1 MTGRRFR
8 QVDQLEVLR
17 YIDSHYLCR
26 VRPIF
31 IFLLVAC
38 AFLSKAAHYELFEQN
53 GKMGIKDERG
63 QVVIPPAFEAL
74 GWSDGSFSVIGETT
88 GYRVQNHWGLINLK
102 KEFITPAEF
111 EELVYQ
117 GGEFV
122 VARKKVS
129 LVAIKSGCINLRG
142 EVHLPFVYDGIK
154 VSGLRAIVF
163 NLVGSRFSVGLTNLK
178 NEVLIPLLY
187 KDIHSLGTLRYAVEN
202 REGKIA
208 LFSEN
213 GSAVS
218 DFTIDSLSAFYK
230 GYSIIHEHGLQ
241 GLIDREGVIKAPAR
255 YQSIKIEEDGRVFG
269 KLPGEWTFLD
279 NQNKVLTT
287 LVADYLIPV
296 SKRRT
301 IIKSGNRFGLID
313 ELHQPLIRTEWDSL
327 SELKQDLF
335 LVRKHDRWGVITGT
349 GKFQVPAVYDTLQFY
364 DQGFRA
370 FLKANGWLLLDKNGT
385 VKTAKAY
392 RSIQQFDSFT
402 WKVRNGIY
410 WGLLNQDGNEV
421 VHCVFDSIGD
431 RTNQLV
437 AVKFKGLYG
446 IIDLHENWIL
456 APQPYPIRLANDT
469 RYLLRQKGNS
479 FLKSIEGKVIYFTSY
494 PVEFKEKY
502 WIEHLPNGA
511 ENNFNYDGAK
521 IAIEEK
527 PKDKPSVTEVSVSS
541 LFQMNEGLQGIRRN
555 GKYGFVDEKGQLR
568 IANRYDSVRAFQ
580 NGLAPIKLIGLWGF
594 INTADKIVIQPNYE
608 SVSTFINGLSL
619 VKRNSKMGL
628 IDQRGQVVLP
638 VRYEHIDRLSTGKF
652 LLKANRL
659 LGVAH
664 ENGTIEIEPRFD
676 ELKVLDDR
684 QLLVKQANK
693 WGLISSS
700 GLDIIPMQYDKL
712 QFDSSKSQF
721 LAFRK
726 SEWKEIEVK

>member
-1 MTGRRFR
+1 MCR
-8 QVDQLEVLR
+8 QVDQLGVLR
-17 YIDSHYLCR
+17 YMDTHYLCH
-26 VRPIF
+26 VRLIF
-31 IFLLVAC
+31 ILLFLICV
-38 AFLSKAAHYELFEQN
+38 FSSEAASYELFEQN
-53 GKMGIKDERG
+53 GKVGIKNDRG

-122 VARKKVS
+122 VARKQLNPAS
-129 LVAIKSGCINLRG
+129 TKSGCINLRG
-142 EVHLPFVYDGIK
+142 EIILPFVYDGIK
-154 VSGLRAIVF
+154 VNGLRAIVF
-163 NLVGSRFSVGLTNLK
+163 NLVGSRFSYGLTNMK

-187 KDIHSLGTLRYAVEN
+187 KDIQSLGTLRYAVEN

-208 LFSEN
+208 LFTES
-213 GSAVS
+213 GTVVS

-241 GLIDREGVIKAPAR
+241 GLIDREGVVKAPAR
-255 YQSIKIEEDGRVFG
+255 YQSIKIEEDGRVLG
-269 KLPGEWTFLD
+269 KLPGEWTYLD
-279 NQNKVLTT
+279 NQNRVLTT
-287 LVADYLIPV
+287 LVADELIPV

-327 SELKQDLF
+327 SELKEELF
-335 LVRKHDRWGVITGT
+335 LARRDDHWGVITAT
-349 GKFQVPAVYDTLQFY
+349 GKLQVPAVYDTLQIY
-364 DQGFRA
+364 GQGFRA

-392 RSIQQFDSFT
+392 RFIHQFDSST

-410 WGLLNQDGNEV
+410 WGLLNPNGNEV

-431 RTNQLV
+431 RTGNLV

-446 IIDLHENWIL
+446 IIDLQENWII
-456 APQPYPIRLANDT
+456 APQRYPIRLADDT
-469 RYLLRQKGNS
+469 RYLLIQPGNS
-479 FLKSIEGKVIYFTSY
+479 FLKSMDGKVIYFTSY

-502 WIEHLPNGA
+502 WVEHLPNGT
-511 ENNFNYDGAK
+511 ENKLSYDGLK
-521 IAIEEK
+521 IMIEEK
-527 PKDKPSVTEVSVSS
+527 PQIKTSATQVSVPG
-541 LFQMNEGLQGIRRN
+541 LFQMNEGLQGVRRN
-555 GKYGFVDEKGQLR
+555 GKYGFVDAKGKLR
-568 IANRYDSVRAFQ
+568 IANRYDSIGAFQ
-580 NGLAPIKLIGLWGF
+580 DGLAPVKLIGMWGF
-594 INTADKIVIQPNYE
+594 INSADKIVIQPNYE
-608 SVSTFINGLSL
+608 SVSSFVNGLSI
-619 VKRNSKMGL
+619 VQRSARMGL

-638 VRYEHIDRLSTGKF
+638 LRYEHIDRLSTGKF

-664 ENGTIEIEPRFD
+664 VNGTIEIEPRFD
-676 ELKVLDDR
+676 DLKVLENG

-712 QFDSSKSQF
+712 QFDPVKNQY
-721 LAFRK
+721 LAFHK
-726 SEWKEIEVK
+726 SEWRVLDIK

>member
-1 MTGRRFR
+1 MDT
-8 QVDQLEVLR
+8 
-17 YIDSHYLCR
+17 HYLCH
-26 VRPIF
+26 VRLIF
-31 IFLLVAC
+31 ILLFVAC
-38 AFLSKAAHYELFEQN
+38 FFLSEASPYELFEQN

-63 QVVIPPAFEAL
+63 QVVIPPSFEAL

-122 VARKKVS
+122 VARKQLNPAS
-129 LVAIKSGCINLRG
+129 TKSGCINLRG
-142 EVHLPFVYDGIK
+142 KIILPFVYDGIK
-154 VSGLRAIVF
+154 VNGLRAIVF
-163 NLVGSRFSVGLTNLK
+163 NLVGSRFSYGLTNMK

-230 GYSIIHEHGLQ
+230 GFSIIHEHGLQ
-241 GLIDREGVIKAPAR
+241 GLIDREGVVKAPAR
-255 YQSIKIEEDGRVFG
+255 YQSIKIEEDGRVLG
-269 KLPGEWTFLD
+269 KLPGEWIYLD
-279 NQNKVLTT
+279 SQNKVLTRI
-287 LVADYLIPV
+287 LADDLLPV
-296 SKRRT
+296 RNRRT
-301 IIKSGNRFGLID
+301 IIKSGDKFGLID
-313 ELHQPLIRTEWDSL
+313 DLHQPLLPTEWDLL
-327 SELKQDLF
+327 SELEDDLF
-335 LVRKHDRWGVITGT
+335 LVKKTDRWGAIRSNSEL
-349 GKFQVPAVYDTLQFY
+349 QVPVVYDTLQFY
-364 DQGFRA
+364 GGGYRA
-370 FLKANGWLLLDKNGT
+370 FLKTSGWLLLDKKGT

-392 RSIQQFDSFT
+392 RSIQEFDFST

-410 WGLLNQDGNEV
+410 WGLLNQEGNEV

-431 RTNQLV
+431 RTSNLV

-446 IIDLHENWIL
+446 IIDLQENWII
-456 APQPYPIRLANDT
+456 APQRYPIRLADDT
-469 RYLLRQKGNS
+469 RYLLIQPGNS
-479 FLKSIEGKVIYFTSY
+479 FLKSMDGKVIYFTSY

-502 WIEHLPNGA
+502 WVEHLPNGTQ
-511 ENNFNYDGAK
+511 NNLNYDGVK
-521 IAIEEK
+521 ITMEEM
-527 PKDKPSVTEVSVSS
+527 PKGRTSVTEVSVPN
-541 LFQMNEGLQGIRRN
+541 LFQINEGLQGIRRN
-555 GKYGFVDEKGQLR
+555 GKYGFVDGKGKLR
-568 IANRYDSVRAFQ
+568 IANRYDSIGAFQ

-594 INTADKIVIQPNYE
+594 INTSDKIVVQPNYE
-608 SVSTFINGLSL
+608 SVSTFINGLSI

-652 LLKANRL
+652 LLKTNRL
-659 LGVAH
+659 LGVAQ

-676 ELKVLDDR
+676 ELKVLENG

-712 QFDSSKSQF
+712 QFDPVKNQY
-721 LAFRK
+721 LAFHK
-726 SEWKEIEVK
+726 SEWRVLDIK

>member
-1 MTGRRFR
+1 MDT
-8 QVDQLEVLR
+8 
-17 YIDSHYLCR
+17 HYLCH
-26 VRPIF
+26 VRLIF
-31 IFLLVAC
+31 ILLFVAC
-38 AFLSKAAHYELFEQN
+38 FFLSEASPYELFEQN

-63 QVVIPPAFEAL
+63 QVVIPPSFEAL

-129 LVAIKSGCINLRG
+129 PVAIKSGCINLRG
-142 EVHLPFVYDGIK
+142 EINLPFVYDGIK

-230 GYSIIHEHGLQ
+230 GFSIIHEHGLQ
-241 GLIDREGVIKAPAR
+241 GLIDREGVMKVPAR
-255 YQSIKIEEDGRVFG
+255 YQSIKIEEDGRVLG
-269 KLPGEWTFLD
+269 KLPGEWIYLD
-279 NQNKVLTT
+279 SQNKVLTRI
-287 LVADYLIPV
+287 LADDLLPV
-296 SKRRT
+296 RNRRT
-301 IIKSGNRFGLID
+301 IIKSGDKFGLID
-313 ELHQPLIRTEWDSL
+313 DLHQPLLPTEWDSL
-327 SELKQDLF
+327 SELEDDLF
-335 LVRKHDRWGVITGT
+335 LAKRNDRWGAIRSTSEL
-349 GKFQVPAVYDTLQFY
+349 QVPVVYDTLQFY
-364 DQGFRA
+364 EGGYRA
-370 FLKANGWLLLDKNGT
+370 FLKTSGCLLLDRSGT

-392 RSIQQFDSFT
+392 GSIQEFDSST

-410 WGLLNQDGNEV
+410 WGLLNQEGNEV

-431 RTNQLV
+431 RIGNLV

-446 IIDLHENWIL
+446 IIDLQENWII
-456 APQPYPIRLANDT
+456 APQRYPIRLADET
-469 RYLLRQKGNS
+469 RYLLIQPGNS
-479 FLKSIEGKVIYFTSY
+479 FLKSMDGKVIYFTSY

-502 WIEHLPNGA
+502 WIEHLPNGTQ
-511 ENNFNYDGAK
+511 NNLNYDGVK
-521 IAIEEK
+521 ITMDEM
-527 PKDKPSVTEVSVSS
+527 PKGRTSVTEVSVPN
-541 LFQMNEGLQGIRRN
+541 LFQINEGLQGIRRN
-555 GKYGFVDEKGQLR
+555 GKYGFVDGKGKLR
-568 IANRYDSVRAFQ
+568 IANRYDSIGAFQ

-594 INTADKIVIQPNYE
+594 INTSDKIVVQPNYE
-608 SVSTFINGLSL
+608 SVSTFINGLSI

-664 ENGTIEIEPRFD
+664 VNGTIEIEPRFD
-676 ELKVLDDR
+676 DLKVLENG

-712 QFDSSKSQF
+712 QFDPVKNQY
-721 LAFRK
+721 LAFHK
-726 SEWKEIEVK
+726 SEWRVLDIK

>member
-1 MTGRRFR
+1 MCR
-8 QVDQLEVLR
+8 QVDQLGVLR
-17 YIDSHYLCR
+17 YMDTHYLCH
-26 VRPIF
+26 VRLIF
-31 IFLLVAC
+31 ILLFLICV
-38 AFLSKAAHYELFEQN
+38 FSSEAASYELFEQN
-53 GKMGIKDERG
+53 GKVGIKNDRG

-122 VARKKVS
+122 VARKQLNPAS
-129 LVAIKSGCINLRG
+129 TKSGCINLRG
-142 EVHLPFVYDGIK
+142 EIILPFVYDGIK
-154 VSGLRAIVF
+154 VNGLRAIVF
-163 NLVGSRFSVGLTNLK
+163 NLVGSRFSYGLTNMK

-187 KDIHSLGTLRYAVEN
+187 KDIQSLGTLRYAVEN

-208 LFSEN
+208 LFTES
-213 GSAVS
+213 GTVVS

-241 GLIDREGVIKAPAR
+241 GLIDREGVVKAPAR
-255 YQSIKIEEDGRVFG
+255 YQSIKIEEDWRVLG
-269 KLPGEWTFLD
+269 KLPGEWTYLD
-279 NQNKVLTT
+279 NQNRVLTT
-287 LVADYLIPV
+287 LVADELIPV

-327 SELKQDLF
+327 SELKEELF
-335 LVRKHDRWGVITGT
+335 LARRDDHWGVITAT
-349 GKFQVPAVYDTLQFY
+349 GKLQVPAVYDTLQIY
-364 DQGFRA
+364 GQGFRA

-392 RSIQQFDSFT
+392 RFIHQFDSST

-410 WGLLNQDGNEV
+410 WGLLNPNGNEV

-431 RTNQLV
+431 RTSNLV

-446 IIDLHENWIL
+446 IIDLQENWII
-456 APQPYPIRLANDT
+456 APQRYPIRLADDT
-469 RYLLRQKGNS
+469 RYLLIQPGNS
-479 FLKSIEGKVIYFTSY
+479 FLKSMDGKVIYFTSY

-502 WIEHLPNGA
+502 WIEHLPNGT
-511 ENNFNYDGAK
+511 ENKLSYDGLK
-521 IAIEEK
+521 IMIEEK
-527 PKDKPSVTEVSVSS
+527 PQIKTSATQLSVPG
-541 LFQMNEGLQGIRRN
+541 LFQMNEGLQGVCRN
-555 GKYGFVDEKGQLR
+555 GKYGFVDAKGKLR
-568 IANRYDSVRAFQ
+568 IANRYDSIGAFQ
-580 NGLAPIKLIGLWGF
+580 NGLAPVKLIGMWGF
-594 INTADKIVIQPNYE
+594 INSADKIVIQPNYE
-608 SVSTFINGLSL
+608 SVSSFVNGLSI
-619 VKRNSKMGL
+619 VQRSARMGL

-638 VRYEHIDRLSTGKF
+638 LRYEHIDRLSTGKF

-664 ENGTIEIEPRFD
+664 VNGTIEIEPRFD
-676 ELKVLDDR
+676 ELKVLENG

-712 QFDSSKSQF
+712 QFDPVKNQY
-721 LAFRK
+721 LAFHK
-726 SEWKEIEVK
+726 SEWRVLDIK

>member
-1 MTGRRFR
+1 M
-8 QVDQLEVLR
+8 
-17 YIDSHYLCR
+17 
-26 VRPIF
+26 RPIF
-31 IFLLVAC
+31 TLLFLICV
-38 AFLSKAAHYELFEQN
+38 FSSEAAPYELFEQN
-53 GKMGIKDERG
+53 GKVGIKNDRG

-122 VARKKVS
+122 VARKQLNPAS
-129 LVAIKSGCINLRG
+129 TKSGCINLRG
-142 EVHLPFVYDGIK
+142 EIILPFVYDGIK
-154 VSGLRAIVF
+154 VNGLRAIVF
-163 NLVGSRFSVGLTNLK
+163 NLVGSRFSYGLTNMK

-208 LFSEN
+208 LFSES
-213 GSAVS
+213 GTVVS
-218 DFTIDSLSAFYK
+218 DFAIDSLSAFYK

-241 GLIDREGVIKAPAR
+241 GLIDREGVVKAPAR

-269 KLPGEWTFLD
+269 KLPGEWTYLD
-279 NQNKVLTT
+279 NQNRVLTT
-287 LVADYLIPV
+287 LVADELIPV

-327 SELKQDLF
+327 SGLKEDLF
-335 LVRKHDRWGVITGT
+335 LARRDDHWGVITAT
-349 GKFQVPAVYDTLQFY
+349 GKLQVPAVYDTLQIY
-364 DQGFRA
+364 GQGFRA

-392 RSIQQFDSFT
+392 RFIHQFDSST

-410 WGLLNQDGNEV
+410 WGLLNPNGNEV

-431 RTNQLV
+431 RTGNLV

-446 IIDLHENWIL
+446 IIDLQENWII
-456 APQPYPIRLANDT
+456 APQRYPIRLADDT
-469 RYLLRQKGNS
+469 RYLLIQPGNS
-479 FLKSIEGKVIYFTSY
+479 FLKSMDGKVIYFTSY

-502 WIEHLPNGA
+502 WIEHLPNGT
-511 ENNFNYDGAK
+511 ENKLSYDGLK
-521 IAIEEK
+521 IMIEEK
-527 PKDKPSVTEVSVSS
+527 PQIKTSATQLSVPG
-541 LFQMNEGLQGIRRN
+541 LFQMNEGLQGVCRN
-555 GKYGFVDEKGQLR
+555 GKYGFVDAKGKLR
-568 IANRYDSVRAFQ
+568 IANRYDSIGAFQ
-580 NGLAPIKLIGLWGF
+580 NGLAPVKLIGMWGF
-594 INTADKIVIQPNYE
+594 INSADKIVIQPNYE
-608 SVSTFINGLSL
+608 SVSSFVNGLSI
-619 VKRNSKMGL
+619 VQRSARMGL

-638 VRYEHIDRLSTGKF
+638 LRYEHIDRLSTGKF

-664 ENGTIEIEPRFD
+664 VNGTIEIEPRFD
-676 ELKVLDDR
+676 DLKVLENG

-712 QFDSSKSQF
+712 QFDPVKNQY
-721 LAFRK
+721 LAFHK
-726 SEWKEIEVK
+726 SEWRVLDIK

>member
-1 MTGRRFR
+1 MDT
-8 QVDQLEVLR
+8 
-17 YIDSHYLCR
+17 HYLCH
-26 VRPIF
+26 VRLIF
-31 IFLLVAC
+31 ILLFVAC
-38 AFLSKAAHYELFEQN
+38 FFLSEASPYELFEQN

-63 QVVIPPAFEAL
+63 QVVIPPSFEAL

-122 VARKKVS
+122 VARKQLNPAS
-129 LVAIKSGCINLRG
+129 TKSGCINLRG
-142 EVHLPFVYDGIK
+142 KIILPFVYDGIK
-154 VSGLRAIVF
+154 VNGLRAIVF
-163 NLVGSRFSVGLTNLK
+163 NLVGSRFSYGLTNMK

-230 GYSIIHEHGLQ
+230 GFSIIHEHGLQ
-241 GLIDREGVIKAPAR
+241 GLIDREGVVKAPAR
-255 YQSIKIEEDGRVFG
+255 YQSIKIEEDGRVLG
-269 KLPGEWTFLD
+269 KLPGEWIYLD
-279 NQNKVLTT
+279 SQNKALTRI
-287 LVADYLIPV
+287 LADDLLPV
-296 SKRRT
+296 RNRRT
-301 IIKSGNRFGLID
+301 IIKSGDKFGLID
-313 ELHQPLIRTEWDSL
+313 DLHQPLLPTEWDSL
-327 SELKQDLF
+327 RELEDDLF
-335 LVRKHDRWGVITGT
+335 LVKKTDRWGAIRSTSEL
-349 GKFQVPAVYDTLQFY
+349 QVPVVYNTLQFDEGGY
-364 DQGFRA
+364 RA
-370 FLKANGWLLLDKNGT
+370 FLKTSGWLLLDKKGI

-392 RSIQQFDSFT
+392 RSIQEFDFST

-410 WGLLNQDGNEV
+410 WGLLNQEGNEV

-431 RTNQLV
+431 RIGNLV

-446 IIDLHENWIL
+446 IIDLQENWII
-456 APQPYPIRLANDT
+456 APQRYPIRLADET
-469 RYLLRQKGNS
+469 RYLLIQPGNS
-479 FLKSIEGKVIYFTSY
+479 FLKSMDGKVIYFTSY

-502 WIEHLPNGA
+502 WVEHLPNGT
-511 ENNFNYDGAK
+511 ENKLSYDGLK
-521 IAIEEK
+521 IMIEEK
-527 PKDKPSVTEVSVSS
+527 PQIKTSATQLSVPG
-541 LFQMNEGLQGIRRN
+541 LFQMNEGLQGVCRN
-555 GKYGFVDEKGQLR
+555 GKYGFVDAKGKLR
-568 IANRYDSVRAFQ
+568 IANRYDSIGAFQ
-580 NGLAPIKLIGLWGF
+580 DGLAPVKLIGMWGF
-594 INTADKIVIQPNYE
+594 INSADKIVIQPNYE
-608 SVSTFINGLSL
+608 SVSSFVNGLSI
-619 VKRNSKMGL
+619 VQRSARMGL

-638 VRYEHIDRLSTGKF
+638 LRYEHIDRLSTGKF

-664 ENGTIEIEPRFD
+664 VNGTIEIEPRFD
-676 ELKVLDDR
+676 DLKVLENG

-712 QFDSSKSQF
+712 QFDPVKNQY
-721 LAFRK
+721 LAFHK
-726 SEWKEIEVK
+726 SEWRVLDIK

>member
-1 MTGRRFR
+1 MDT
-8 QVDQLEVLR
+8 
-17 YIDSHYLCR
+17 HYLCH

-31 IFLLVAC
+31 SLLFVAC
-38 AFLSKAAHYELFEQN
+38 VFSSEAAPYELFEQN
-53 GKMGIKDERG
+53 GKMGIKDDRG

-88 GYRVQNHWGLINLK
+88 GYRAQNHWGLINLK
-102 KEFITPAEF
+102 KQFITPAEF

-129 LVAIKSGCINLRG
+129 PVATKSGCINLRG
-142 EVHLPFVYDGIK
+142 EIHLPFVYDGIK
-154 VSGLRAIVF
+154 VNGLRAIVF
-163 NLVGSRFSVGLTNLK
+163 NLMGSRFSVGLTNLK
-178 NEVLIPLLY
+178 NEVLIPLMY
-187 KDIHSLGTLRYAVEN
+187 KDIYSLGTLRYAVEN

-213 GSAVS
+213 GSAIS

-255 YQSIKIEEDGRVFG
+255 YQSIKIEEDGRVVG
-269 KLPGEWTFLD
+269 KLPGEWTYLD
-279 NQNKVLTT
+279 NQNRVLTT
-287 LVADYLIPV
+287 LVADDLIPV
-296 SKRRT
+296 SKKRT

-313 ELHQPLIRTEWDSL
+313 QLRQPLIRAEWDSL
-327 SELKQDLF
+327 SELKDDLF
-335 LVRKHDRWGVITGT
+335 LARKDDRWGVITGT
-349 GKFQVPAVYDTLQFY
+349 GKLQVPAVYDTLQFY
-364 DQGFRA
+364 EQGFRA
-370 FLKANGWLLLDKNGT
+370 FLKADGWLLLDKNGT
-385 VKTAKAY
+385 VKTARAY
-392 RSIQQFDSFT
+392 RSIHQFDCST

-469 RYLLRQKGNS
+469 RYLLIQKGNS

-502 WIEHLPNGA
+502 WIEHLPNGTQ
-511 ENNFNYDGAK
+511 NKLSYDGVK
-521 IAIEEK
+521 ITIEEK
-527 PKDKPSVTEVSVSS
+527 QPIKISATKVNIPG
-541 LFQMNEGLQGIRRN
+541 LFQMNEGLQGVRRN
-555 GKYGFVDEKGQLR
+555 GKYGFVDGKGKLR
-568 IANRYDSVRAFQ
+568 IANRYDSIGAFQ
-580 NGLAPIKLIGLWGF
+580 NGLAPIKLIGMWGF
-594 INTADKIVIQPNYE
+594 INTDDKIVTQPNYE
-608 SVSTFINGLSL
+608 SVSLFVNGLSI
-619 VKRNSKMGL
+619 VQRSARMGL

-638 VRYEHIDRLSTGKF
+638 LRYEHIDRLSTGKF

-676 ELKVLDDR
+676 ELNVLENG
-684 QLLVKQANK
+684 QLLVKQAQK

-712 QFDSSKSQF
+712 QFDPPKNQF

-726 SEWKEIEVK
+726 SEWKEIQVK

>member
-1 MTGRRFR
+1 MDT
-8 QVDQLEVLR
+8 
-17 YIDSHYLCR
+17 HYLCH

-31 IFLLVAC
+31 ILLFIAC
-38 AFLSKAAHYELFEQN
+38 VFSSEAAPYELFEQN
-53 GKMGIKDERG
+53 GKMGIKDDRG

-88 GYRVQNHWGLINLK
+88 GYRAQNHWGLINLK
-102 KEFITPAEF
+102 KQFITPAEF

-129 LVAIKSGCINLRG
+129 PVAIKSGCINLRG
-142 EVHLPFVYDGIK
+142 EIQLPFVYDGIK
-154 VSGLRAIVF
+154 VNGLRAIVF
-163 NLVGSRFSVGLTNLK
+163 NLMGSRFSVGLTNLK
-178 NEVLIPLLY
+178 NEVLIPLMY
-187 KDIHSLGTLRYAVEN
+187 KDIYSLGTLRYAVEN

-213 GSAVS
+213 GSAIS

-255 YQSIKIEEDGRVFG
+255 YQSIKIEEDGRVLG
-269 KLPGEWTFLD
+269 KLPGEWTYLD
-279 NQNKVLTT
+279 NQNRVLTT
-287 LVADYLIPV
+287 LVADDLIPV
-296 SKRRT
+296 SKKRT
-301 IIKSGNRFGLID
+301 IIESGNRFGLID
-313 ELHQPLIRTEWDSL
+313 ELHQPLIATEWDSL
-327 SELKQDLF
+327 SELTHDLF
-335 LVRKHDRWGVITGT
+335 LARKDDRWGVITAT
-349 GKFQVPAVYDTLQFY
+349 GKLQVPVIYDTLQFY
-364 DQGFRA
+364 EQGFRA
-370 FLKANGWLLLDKNGT
+370 FLKADGWLLLDKNGT
-385 VKTAKAY
+385 VKTARAY
-392 RSIQQFDSFT
+392 RSIHQFDSFT
-402 WKVRNGIY
+402 WKVRNGSY

-469 RYLLRQKGNS
+469 RYLLIQPGNS
-479 FLKSIEGKVIYFTSY
+479 FLKSMDGKVIYFTSY

-502 WIEHLPNGA
+502 WIEHLPNGTQ
-511 ENNFNYDGAK
+511 NKLSYDGVK
-521 IAIEEK
+521 ITIEEK
-527 PKDKPSVTEVSVSS
+527 QPIKISATKVNIPS

-555 GKYGFVDEKGQLR
+555 GKYGFVDSKGKLR
-568 IANRYDSVRAFQ
+568 IANRYDSIGAFQ
-580 NGLAPIKLIGLWGF
+580 NGLAPIKLIGMWGF
-594 INTADKIVIQPNYE
+594 INADDKIVIQPNYE
-608 SVSTFINGLSL
+608 SVSTFSNGLAL
-619 VKRNSKMGL
+619 VKRNAKMGL

-638 VRYEHIDRLSTGKF
+638 LRYEHIGRLSTGKF

-659 LGVAH
+659 LGVTH

-676 ELKVLDDR
+676 ELKVLANG

-693 WGLISSS
+693 WGMISSS

-712 QFDSSKSQF
+712 QFDPSKNQF

>member
-1 MTGRRFR
+1 MDT
-8 QVDQLEVLR
+8 
-17 YIDSHYLCR
+17 HYLCH

-31 IFLLVAC
+31 SLLFVA
-38 AFLSKAAHYELFEQN
+38 FVFSSEAAPYELFEQN
-53 GKMGIKDERG
+53 GKMGIKDEWG
-63 QVVIPPAFEAL
+63 QVVIPPSFEAL

-88 GYRVQNHWGLINLK
+88 GYRAQNHWGLINLK
-102 KEFITPAEF
+102 KQFITPAEF

-129 LVAIKSGCINLRG
+129 PVAIKSGCINLRG
-142 EVHLPFVYDGIK
+142 EIQLPFVYDGIK
-154 VSGLRAIVF
+154 VNGLRAIVF
-163 NLVGSRFSVGLTNLK
+163 NLMGSRFSVGLTNLK
-178 NEVLIPLLY
+178 NEVLIPLMY
-187 KDIHSLGTLRYAVEN
+187 KDIYSLGTLRYAVEN

-213 GSAVS
+213 GSAIS

-230 GYSIIHEHGLQ
+230 GYSIIHEHALQ

-255 YQSIKIEEDGRVFG
+255 YQSIKIEEDGRVLG
-269 KLPGEWTFLD
+269 KLPGEWTYLD
-279 NQNKVLTT
+279 NQNRVLTT
-287 LVADYLIPV
+287 LVADDLIPV
-296 SKRRT
+296 SKKRT
-301 IIKSGNRFGLID
+301 IIESGNRFGLID
-313 ELHQPLIRTEWDSL
+313 ELHQPLIATEWDSL
-327 SELKQDLF
+327 SELTHDLF
-335 LVRKHDRWGVITGT
+335 LARKDDRWGVITAT
-349 GKFQVPAVYDTLQFY
+349 GKLQVPVIYDTLQFY
-364 DQGFRA
+364 EQGFRA
-370 FLKANGWLLLDKNGT
+370 FLKADGWLLLDKNGT
-385 VKTAKAY
+385 VKTARAY
-392 RSIQQFDSFT
+392 RSIHQFDSFT
-402 WKVRNGIY
+402 WKVRNGSY

-469 RYLLRQKGNS
+469 RYLLIQPGNS
-479 FLKSIEGKVIYFTSY
+479 FLKSMDGKVIYFTSY

-502 WIEHLPNGA
+502 WIEHLPNGIQ
-511 ENNFNYDGAK
+511 NKLSYDGVK
-521 IAIEEK
+521 ITIEEK
-527 PKDKPSVTEVSVSS
+527 QPIKISATKVNIPS

-555 GKYGFVDEKGQLR
+555 GKYGFVDGKGKLR
-568 IANRYDSVRAFQ
+568 IANRYDSIGAFQ
-580 NGLAPIKLIGLWGF
+580 NGLAPVKLIGMWGF
-594 INTADKIVIQPNYE
+594 INTDDKIVIQPNYE
-608 SVSTFINGLSL
+608 SVSTFSNGLAL
-619 VKRNSKMGL
+619 VKRNAKMGL

-638 VRYEHIDRLSTGKF
+638 LRYEHIGRLSTGKF

-664 ENGTIEIEPRFD
+664 ENGKIEIEPRFD
-676 ELKVLDDR
+676 ELKVLANG

-693 WGLISSS
+693 WGMISSS

-712 QFDSSKSQF
+712 QFDPSKNQF

>member
-1 MTGRRFR
+1 MCR
-8 QVDQLEVLR
+8 QVDQLGVLR
-17 YIDSHYLCR
+17 YMDTHYLCH
-26 VRPIF
+26 VRLIF
-31 IFLLVAC
+31 ILLFLICV
-38 AFLSKAAHYELFEQN
+38 FSSEAASYELFEQN
-53 GKMGIKDERG
+53 GKVGIKNDRG

-122 VARKKVS
+122 VARKQLNPAS
-129 LVAIKSGCINLRG
+129 TKSGCINLRG
-142 EVHLPFVYDGIK
+142 EIILPFVYDGIK
-154 VSGLRAIVF
+154 VNGLRAIVF
-163 NLVGSRFSVGLTNLK
+163 NLVGSRFSYGLTNMK

-187 KDIHSLGTLRYAVEN
+187 KDIQSLGTLRYAVEN

-208 LFSEN
+208 LFTES
-213 GSAVS
+213 GTVVS

-230 GYSIIHEHGLQ
+230 GYSIIHEHGFQ
-241 GLIDREGVIKAPAR
+241 GLIDREGEIKAPAR
-255 YQSIKIEEDGRVFG
+255 YQSIKIEEDGRVLG

-279 NQNKVLTT
+279 KQNRVLMT
-287 LVADYLIPV
+287 LVADDLIPV
-296 SKRRT
+296 SKKRT

-313 ELHQPLIRTEWDSL
+313 ELQQSLIPTEWDSL
-327 SELKQDLF
+327 SELKEDLF
-335 LVRKHDRWGVITGT
+335 LARRDDHWGVITAT
-349 GKFQVPAVYDTLQFY
+349 GKLQVPAVYDTLQIY
-364 DQGFRA
+364 GQGFRA
-370 FLKANGWLLLDKNGT
+370 LLKANGWLLLDKNGT

-392 RSIQQFDSFT
+392 RFIHQFDSST

-410 WGLLNQDGNEV
+410 WGLLNPSGNEV

-469 RYLLRQKGNS
+469 RYLLIQPGNS

-502 WIEHLPNGA
+502 WIEHLPNGTQ
-511 ENNFNYDGAK
+511 NNLNYDGVK
-521 IAIEEK
+521 ITMEEM
-527 PKDKPSVTEVSVSS
+527 PKGRTSVTEVSVPN

-555 GKYGFVDEKGQLR
+555 GKYGFVDGKGKLR
-568 IANRYDSVRAFQ
+568 IANRYDSIGAFQ

-594 INTADKIVIQPNYE
+594 INTADKIVVQPNYE
-608 SVSTFINGLSL
+608 SVSTFINGLSI
-619 VKRNSKMGL
+619 VKRNAKMGL
-628 IDQRGQVVLP
+628 IDQRGQLVLP
-638 VRYEHIDRLSTGKF
+638 IRYEHIDRLSKGKF
-652 LLKANRL
+652 LLKGNRL

-676 ELKVLDDR
+676 ELKILDDG

-712 QFDSSKSQF
+712 QFDPVKNQY
-721 LAFRK
+721 LAFHK
-726 SEWKEIEVK
+726 SEWRVLDIK

>member
-1 MTGRRFR
+1 MDT
-8 QVDQLEVLR
+8 
-17 YIDSHYLCR
+17 HYLCH

-31 IFLLVAC
+31 SLLFVAC
-38 AFLSKAAHYELFEQN
+38 VFSSEAAPYELFEQN
-53 GKMGIKDERG
+53 GKMGIKDDRG

-88 GYRVQNHWGLINLK
+88 GYRAQNHWGLINLK
-102 KEFITPAEF
+102 KQFITPAEF

-129 LVAIKSGCINLRG
+129 PVATKSGCINLRG
-142 EVHLPFVYDGIK
+142 EIHLPFVYDGIK
-154 VSGLRAIVF
+154 VNGLRAIVF
-163 NLVGSRFSVGLTNLK
+163 NLMGSRFSVGLTNLK
-178 NEVLIPLLY
+178 NEVLIPLMY
-187 KDIHSLGTLRYAVEN
+187 KDIYSLGTLRYAVEN

-213 GSAVS
+213 GSAIS

-255 YQSIKIEEDGRVFG
+255 YQSIKIEEDGRVVG
-269 KLPGEWTFLD
+269 KLPGEWTYLD
-279 NQNKVLTT
+279 NQNRVLTT
-287 LVADYLIPV
+287 LVADDLIPV
-296 SKRRT
+296 SKKRT

-313 ELHQPLIRTEWDSL
+313 QLRQPLIRAEWDSL
-327 SELKQDLF
+327 SELKDDLF
-335 LVRKHDRWGVITGT
+335 LARKDDRWGVITGT

-364 DQGFRA
+364 EQGFRA
-370 FLKANGWLLLDKNGT
+370 FLKADGWLLLDKNGT
-385 VKTAKAY
+385 VKTARAY
-392 RSIQQFDSFT
+392 RSIHQFDSST

-469 RYLLRQKGNS
+469 RYLLIQKGNS

-502 WIEHLPNGA
+502 WIEHLPNGTQ
-511 ENNFNYDGAK
+511 NKLSYDGVK
-521 IAIEEK
+521 ITIEEK
-527 PKDKPSVTEVSVSS
+527 QPIKISATKVNIPG
-541 LFQMNEGLQGIRRN
+541 LFQMNEGLQGVRRN
-555 GKYGFVDEKGQLR
+555 GKYGFVDGKGKLR
-568 IANRYDSVRAFQ
+568 IANRYDSIGAFQ
-580 NGLAPIKLIGLWGF
+580 NGLAPIKLIGMWGF
-594 INTADKIVIQPNYE
+594 INADDKIVIQPNYE
-608 SVSTFINGLSL
+608 SVSTFSNGLAL

-628 IDQRGQVVLP
+628 IDQLGRVVLP

-676 ELKVLDDR
+676 ELNVLENG
-684 QLLVKQANK
+684 QLLVKQAQK

-712 QFDSSKSQF
+712 QFDPPKNQF

-726 SEWKEIEVK
+726 SEWKEIQVK

>member
-1 MTGRRFR
+1 MDT
-8 QVDQLEVLR
+8 
-17 YIDSHYLCR
+17 HYLCH

-31 IFLLVAC
+31 SLLFVAC
-38 AFLSKAAHYELFEQN
+38 VFSSEAAPYELFEQN
-53 GKMGIKDERG
+53 GKMGIKDDRG

-88 GYRVQNHWGLINLK
+88 GYRAQNHWGLINLK
-102 KEFITPAEF
+102 KQFITPAEF

-129 LVAIKSGCINLRG
+129 PAATKSGCINLRG
-142 EVHLPFVYDGIK
+142 EIHLPFVYDGIK
-154 VSGLRAIVF
+154 VNGLRAIVF
-163 NLVGSRFSVGLTNLK
+163 NLMGSRFSVGLTNLK
-178 NEVLIPLLY
+178 NEVLIPLMY
-187 KDIHSLGTLRYAVEN
+187 KDIYSLGTLRYAVEN

-213 GSAVS
+213 GSAIS

-255 YQSIKIEEDGRVFG
+255 YQSIKIEEDGRVVG
-269 KLPGEWTFLD
+269 KLPGEWTYLD
-279 NQNKVLTT
+279 NQNRVLTT
-287 LVADYLIPV
+287 LVADDLIPV
-296 SKRRT
+296 SKKRT

-313 ELHQPLIRTEWDSL
+313 ELHQPLIATEWDSL
-327 SELKQDLF
+327 SELKDDLF
-335 LVRKHDRWGVITGT
+335 LARKDDRWGVITGT

-364 DQGFRA
+364 EQGFRA
-370 FLKANGWLLLDKNGT
+370 FLKADGWLLLDKNGT
-385 VKTAKAY
+385 VKTARAY
-392 RSIQQFDSFT
+392 RSIHQFDSST

-469 RYLLRQKGNS
+469 RYLLIQKGNS

-502 WIEHLPNGA
+502 WIEHLPNGTQ
-511 ENNFNYDGAK
+511 NKLSYDGVK
-521 IAIEEK
+521 IMIEEK
-527 PKDKPSVTEVSVSS
+527 QPIKISATKVNIPG

-555 GKYGFVDEKGQLR
+555 GKYGFVDGKGKLR
-568 IANRYDSVRAFQ
+568 IANRYDSIGAFQ
-580 NGLAPIKLIGLWGF
+580 NGLAPIKLIGMWGF
-594 INTADKIVIQPNYE
+594 INADDKIVIQPNYE
-608 SVSTFINGLSL
+608 SVSTFSNGLAL

-628 IDQRGQVVLP
+628 IDQLGRVVLP

-676 ELKVLDDR
+676 ELNVLENG
-684 QLLVKQANK
+684 QLLVKQAQK

-712 QFDSSKSQF
+712 QFDPPKNQF

-726 SEWKEIEVK
+726 SEWKEIQVK